1 MADRHAVKTRSVR
14 LPGDLPEW
22 LAAEAAA
29 TGVSEHGLIVAAVR
43 EMRERREAAR
53 GTSPGEPLACGDT
66 TR

>member
-22 LAAEAAA
+22 LAAEAEA
-29 TGVSEHGLIVAAVR
+29 TGESEHGLIVTAVR
-43 EMRERREAAR
+43 EMRERREAMR

-66 TR
+66 T